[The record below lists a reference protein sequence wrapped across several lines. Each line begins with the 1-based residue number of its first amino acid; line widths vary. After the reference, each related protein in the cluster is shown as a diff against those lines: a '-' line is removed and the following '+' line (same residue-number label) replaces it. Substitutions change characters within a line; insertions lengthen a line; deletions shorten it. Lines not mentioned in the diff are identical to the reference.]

1 MSNTGVWEGQSKRI
15 YIQEVGTRD
24 GLQSE
29 SVFVDTDKKIALVN
43 ALSATGL
50 AKIEVTAFV
59 SPKAIPALSDA
70 DVVMRSIERNPAIVY
85 TALVPNIKG
94 AERAIASGTDE
105 LNLVMSASETH
116 NLCNLRMTREQS
128 FSGLVEVTQLAK
140 AAGRRVNI
148 SLSCVFGCPMEGDV
162 PVPTVFDW
170 CDRFITQLGADGVT
184 LCDTTGMANPRQVA
198 EITRAFIE
206 RWPNTELTLHF
217 HNTRGMGLANIL
229 AAIDAGAN
237 RFDTSIGGIGGC
249 PYAPGAT
256 GNVCSEEVVHALGL
270 MHYQTGVDLV
280 KLIAAAKMLAPLIGH
295 DVPSQIVKA
304 GRSSDL
310 HQRPANFDEIRERA
324 LRKNAA

>member
-1 MSNTGVWEGQSKRI
+1 MNRTSVWEGQQQRV

-43 ALSATGL
+43 ALSNTGL

-59 SPKAIPALSDA
+59 SPKAIPALADA
-70 DVVMRSIERNPAIVY
+70 DLVMRSIERNAAIVY

-94 AERAIASGTDE
+94 AERAIESGTDE

-128 FSGLVEVTQLAK
+128 FAGLAEVTRLAK

-162 PVPTVFDW
+162 PVATVFDW
-170 CDRFITQLGADGVT
+170 CDRFINQLGADGVT

-198 EITRAFIE
+198 EITRSFIE
-206 RWPNTELTLHF
+206 RWPNAELTLHF

-229 AAIDAGAN
+229 AALDAGAN

-270 MHYQTGVDLV
+270 IGYNTGVDLV
-280 KLIAAAKMLAPLIGH
+280 KLIAAAKMLPPLIGH

-304 GRSSDL
+304 GRSIDL
-310 HQRPANFDEIRERA
+310 HERPASFEAIRERA
-324 LRKNAA
+324 LQKTTA

>member
-1 MSNTGVWEGQSKRI
+1 MNRTSVWEGQQQRV

-43 ALSATGL
+43 ALSDTGL

-59 SPKAIPALSDA
+59 SPKAIPALADA
-70 DVVMRSIERNPAIVY
+70 DLVMRSIERNAAIVY

-94 AERAIASGTDE
+94 AERAIESGTDE

-128 FSGLVEVTQLAK
+128 FAGLAEVTRLAK

-162 PVPTVFDW
+162 PVATVFDW
-170 CDRFITQLGADGVT
+170 CDRFINQLGADGVT

-198 EITRAFIE
+198 EITRSFIE
-206 RWPNTELTLHF
+206 RWPNAELTLHF

-229 AAIDAGAN
+229 AALDAGAN

-270 MHYQTGVDLV
+270 IGYNTGVDLV
-280 KLIAAAKMLAPLIGH
+280 KLIAAAKMLPPLIGH

-304 GRSSDL
+304 GRSIDL
-310 HQRPANFDEIRERA
+310 HERPASFEAIRERA
-324 LRKNAA
+324 LQKTTA